1 MNTAIAILAAGRSS
15 RLGRPKALVPWRGRT
30 LLQRAL
36 DTAVAA
42 SPRVIVAL
50 GIDGDALWRTLV
62 LPAGGTAVAR
72 VDVRA
77 AGDGLSASLRAV
89 VAHVDADPAIERLL
103 VLLTDQ
109 YAVDAAWLRALLAL
123 AKAHPQRMIASRYD
137 GVRGVPAVFPRAAFA
152 ALAALRGD
160 RGARTLL
167 RDEQDPIDHAAPH
180 PPGDVDTP
188 ADVPRD

>member
-50 GIDGDALWRTLV
+50 GADGDELWRTLI
-62 LPAGGTAVAR
+62 LPADGTVIAR
-72 VDVRA
+72 VDVRDA
-77 AGDGLSASLRAV
+77 DDGLSASLRAV

-109 YAVDAAWLRALLAL
+109 YAVDATWLRALLAL
-123 AKAHPQRMIASRYD
+123 ADTHPQRMVASRYD

-160 RGARTLL
+160 QGARTLL
-167 RDEQDPIDHAAPH
+167 RDERDPVDHPAPH

>member
-15 RLGRPKALVPWRGRT
+15 RLGRPKALVSWRGRT

-36 DTAVAA
+36 DTAAA
-42 SPRVIVAL
+42 VSPRVIVAL
-50 GIDGDALWRTLV
+50 GADGDALWRSLL
-62 LPAGGTAVAR
+62 LPTHGADIAR
-72 VDVRA
+72 IDVRDA
-77 AGDGLSASLRAV
+77 DDGLSASLRAV

-103 VLLTDQ
+103 VMLADQ
-109 YAVDAAWLRALLAL
+109 YAVDAAWLHALLAL
-123 AKAHPQRMIASRYD
+123 AEAHPQRMIASRYES
-137 GVRGVPAVFPRAAFA
+137 VRGVPAVFPRATFS

-167 RDEQDPIDHAAPH
+167 RDERDPIDHPAPH
-180 PPGDVDTP
+180 SPGDVDTP

>member
-50 GIDGDALWRTLV
+50 GADGDALWPTLV
-62 LPAGGTAVAR
+62 LPIGGAAVTR
-72 VDVRA
+72 VDVRDT
-77 AGDGLSASLRAV
+77 GDGLSASLRAV
-89 VAHVDADPAIERLL
+89 VAHADADPAIERLL

-123 AKAHPQRMIASRYD
+123 AEAHPQRMIASRYD

-160 RGARTLL
+160 RGARALL
-167 RDEQDPIDHAAPH
+167 RDEHDPIDHPAPH

>member
-50 GIDGDALWRTLV
+50 GADGDALWRTLV
-62 LPAGGTAVAR
+62 LPAGGAGVTR
-72 VDVRA
+72 VDVRDA
-77 AGDGLSASLRAV
+77 DDGLSASLRAV

-123 AKAHPQRMIASRYD
+123 AEAHPRRMIASRYD

-160 RGARTLL
+160 QGARTLL
-167 RDEQDPIDHAAPH
+167 RDEHDPIDHPAPH

-188 ADVPRD
+188 ADVPHD

>member
-1 MNTAIAILAAGRSS
+1 MNTVIAILAAGRSS

-36 DTAVAA
+36 DTGVAV

-50 GIDGDALWRTLV
+50 GGDGDALWRTLV
-62 LPAGGTAVAR
+62 VPAGGTAVTR
-72 VDVRA
+72 VDVRDA
-77 AGDGLSASLRAV
+77 DDGLSASLRAV

-109 YAVDAAWLRALLAL
+109 YAVDAAWLHALLAL
-123 AKAHPQRMIASRYD
+123 AEAHPQRMIASRYD

-167 RDEQDPIDHAAPH
+167 RDEHDPIDHVAPY

>member
-1 MNTAIAILAAGRSS
+1 MNTAIAILAAGCSS
-15 RLGRPKALVPWRGRT
+15 RLGRPKALVSWRGRT

-36 DTAVAA
+36 DTACAA
-42 SPRVIVAL
+42 SPRAIVAL
-50 GIDGDALWRTLV
+50 GADGDALWRSLS
-62 LPAGGTAVAR
+62 LPTRGADIAR
-72 VDVRA
+72 IDVTD

-103 VLLTDQ
+103 VMLADQ
-109 YAVDAAWLRALLAL
+109 YAVDAAWLHALLAL
-123 AKAHPQRMIASRYD
+123 AEDHPQRMIASRYD

-167 RDEQDPIDHAAPH
+167 RDEHDPIDHPAPH

-188 ADVPRD
+188 ADLPRD

>member
-15 RLGRPKALVPWRGRT
+15 RLGRPKALVPWHGRT

-50 GIDGDALWRTLV
+50 GADGDALWQSLL
-62 LPAGGTAVAR
+62 LPTHGADIAR
-72 VDVRA
+72 VDVSD

-123 AKAHPQRMIASRYD
+123 AETHPQRMIASRYD

-160 RGARTLL
+160 QGARTLL
-167 RDEQDPIDHAAPH
+167 RDEHDPIDHPAPH